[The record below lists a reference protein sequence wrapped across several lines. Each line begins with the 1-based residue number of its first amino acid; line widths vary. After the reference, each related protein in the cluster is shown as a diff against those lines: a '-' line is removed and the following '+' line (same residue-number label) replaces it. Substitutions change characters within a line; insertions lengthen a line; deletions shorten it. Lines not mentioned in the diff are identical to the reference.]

1 MSEAPADPSDVP
13 EVGELLDLIGRLD
26 ADNERLRLRVLEV
39 MEWMEEAV
47 TAQVAT
53 ERELESCRRLAD
65 EATGELEAIRHTRS
79 WRLLAVPRRAYG
91 ALRHRFGRGAR

>member
-1 MSEAPADPSDVP
+1 MSGARHDSPDVP

-39 MEWMEEAV
+39 MEWMEDAV

-53 ERELESCRRLAD
+53 ERELESCRRRVA
-65 EATGELEAIRHTRS
+65 EAAAELEAIRQTRA
-79 WRLLAVPRRAYG
+79 WRLLAAPRRAYG
-91 ALRHRFGRGAR
+91 AFRRRFGGGAG